1 MKKIK
6 LVLCLV
12 LFVCGVEQAFGQNI
26 FDAEKDFKADITK
39 VLLNCYSA
47 DRIDSLVNAY
57 CEAYGKE
64 GFDNCGKRLDKYD
77 WKIRANKVFQKCKK
91 ELEKLD
97 AKIAK
102 GKEISAEDANKA
114 AILYSLGY
122 APICAQ
128 NYQKAADYYNKMG
141 DEATLP
147 TKFAGKCCLYKVN
160 GDISLLESIDLKE
173 LEQNNFK
180 QIAAMYGLEEDF
192 NTVLKKKIAEFVTT
206 NKQTIKRAIRSK
218 NWDLL
223 ESYSDY
229 GIREVDSL
237 LCVKG
242 RHGKWWGDEREV
254 QKYWK
259 KCREDG
265 YIFGYTQNRET
276 LMEYITTAKD
286 VFPIF
291 EYDITRP
298 LIDEVDYGG
307 FYEAGKGECEILI
320 KAIKNDPYAGL
331 IVGAAQCAKIFH
343 FVFEKEE
350 FARNTNKIIQIL
362 VKKIPEILTWK
373 DCPLLIK
380 ADGTFEVKESLEQY
394 YLDKFGHGINDAND
408 MMTAVVQPVIN
419 YCKAHRNKK

>member
-12 LFVCGVEQAFGQNI
+12 LFVCGVEQAFGQNAVV
-26 FDAEKDFKADITK
+26 DRFKADINK
-39 VLLNCYSA
+39 VLLTSYST
-47 DRIDSLVNAY
+47 DSIDIKVDYYCWAY
-57 CEAYGKE
+57 KWDAFDMNSSQKE
-64 GFDNCGKRLDKYD
+64 Y
-77 WKIRANKVFQKCKK
+77 WKECANRVFQKSKK

-97 AKIAK
+97 AKTAK
-102 GKEISAEDANKA
+102 GKAISTEDANKA

-128 NYQKAADYYNKMG
+128 NYQKAADYYNKIG
-141 DEATLP
+141 DNATLP
-147 TKFAGKCCLYKVN
+147 TKFAGNCCLYKIN
-160 GDISLLESIDLKE
+160 GDKTPAISLLESIDLKE
-173 LEQNNFK
+173 LEQNNYK

-237 LCVKG
+237 LCVEG
-242 RHGKWWGDEREV
+242 RHGKWRGDEEAV

-276 LMEYITTAKD
+276 LMEYISTAKD

-298 LIDEVDYGG
+298 LIAEVDYGG

-380 ADGTFEVKESLEQY
+380 ADGTFQVKESLEQY